1 MRNLDL
7 ERGEFLERGVVCVR
21 GVVDSVSATAITVKP
36 KDGSANQTCTVKN
49 ADDVKRIEKDD
60 QVEMTCV
67 QIAGVWT
74 LEQVRE
80 RR

>member
-1 MRNLDL
+1 VRLFV
-7 ERGEFLERGVVCVR
+7 RGE
-21 GVVDSVSATAITVKP
+21 VDSVSSTALTVKP

-49 ADDVKRIEKDD
+49 ADAVKTIEKGD

-67 QIAGVWT
+67 QISGAWT
-74 LEQVRE
+74 LEKVRE